1 MPPGASQRNPSPQA
15 FTSSS
20 TPESCTPAVKE
31 MRIKPTGNKGA
42 PPLAAKDR
50 LDRILVDRG
59 LVSSR
64 QEAQGLIMAGQVFV
78 DGRKTDKAGTML
90 PRDADVRIAGVRQKY
105 ASRGGLK
112 LEAALDAF
120 GIEVRGRSAIDV
132 GASTGGFTD
141 CLLARGAVRVLCVDV
156 GYGQLADRL
165 RRDARVVVK
174 DRFNARYISR
184 GDIPWP
190 CDLVVIDVSFIS
202 LKLIVPPLVACLEP
216 CAEIVALVKPQ
227 FEVGRGKVGKG
238 GIVRDASLRESA
250 VESIE
255 LMMKENT
262 VDVLGRMESPIT
274 GADGNVEYLLWAAT
288 PRNS

>member
-1 MPPGASQRNPSPQA
+1 M
-15 FTSSS
+15 
-20 TPESCTPAVKE
+20 
-31 MRIKPTGNKGA
+31 KPIGNKGI
-42 PPLAAKDR
+42 PPLEAKDR
-50 LDRILVDRG
+50 LDHLLADRG

-78 DGRKTDKAGTML
+78 GGRKIDKAGTVV
-90 PRDADVRIAGVRQKY
+90 PRDADIRIAGVRQKY

-141 CLLARGAVRVLCVDV
+141 CLLTRGAVRVLCVDV

-165 RRDARVVVK
+165 RRDARVAVK
-174 DRFNARYISR
+174 DRFNARYITR
-184 GDIPWP
+184 GDIPWL
-190 CDLVVIDVSFIS
+190 CDLAVIDVSFIS

-216 CAEIVALVKPQ
+216 GAEIVALVKPQ

-238 GIVRDASLRESA
+238 GIVRDAALREAAVNA
-250 VESIE
+250 VE
-255 LMMKENT
+255 LMVKESS
-262 VDVLGRMESPIT
+262 VAVLGRMESPIT
-274 GADGNVEYLLWAAT
+274 GADGNIEYLLWAAT